1 MMKRGKCIPDST
13 LRDERNIMNPSFPP
27 RDIRV
32 CREFPAV
39 RECQEGE
46 SEPEPIGKT
55 NGCVS
60 IDAVNLAIKL

>member
-13 LRDERNIMNPSFPP
+13 PSDESYIMNPSFPP

-32 CREFPAV
+32 CREFPAIG
-39 RECQEGE
+39 ECQEEE

-55 NGCVS
+55 NGYVS
-60 IDAVNLAIKL
+60 IGAVNLAIKL